1 MATLA
6 GQMQTGTPANPQ
18 WVSCN
23 RGVYYVLDPKQPQRT
38 RGVLSEG
45 NRQDYIRQVGWQGIR
60 RGLGPLGWIIQVP
73 QNATYK
79 VSLADDSSE
88 TGLVANISTT
98 TTAIVASGATVIPVT
113 SATGMAAGM
122 PIAGSGTAPNSAIVS
137 IAALN
142 VTIAPATLSSMA
154 SGATI
159 TVTPPGPPTVGT
171 PPAGTTA

>member
-60 RGLGPLGWIIQVP
+60 RGLGPLGWVIQVP

-79 VSLADDSSE
+79 VSLADDPSE
-88 TGLVANISTT
+88 T
-98 TTAIVASGATVIPVT
+98 
-113 SATGMAAGM
+113 
-122 PIAGSGTAPNSAIVS
+122 
-137 IAALN
+137 AL
-142 VTIAPATLSSMA
+142 
-154 SGATI
+154 
-159 TVTPPGPPTVGT
+159 TPPVPTVGS